1 MGKSRKLVDLELK
14 EISGV
19 DHPATLTEGW
29 LVMKSSD
36 DPLEAELAD
45 TIEAST
51 TPDPHQ
57 EAHKMS
63 DYTDESPVEAEVVA
77 EEPSEDFRKELDG
90 LQKALDAARA
100 ETEQVRAERELEKAT
115 HKAHTWAILPELVP
129 AEFAPVLR
137 SIRDHSPEDADAV
150 EAILDGCAVALGEAG
165 ILKELGTD
173 TSSGVDD
180 AYGQIHAM
188 AQSKVEAGR
197 TDSIEKAIGE
207 VAVENP
213 DLYARYVSELGA

>member
-45 TIEAST
+45 TIEASFT
-51 TPDPHQ
+51 IDPIT
-57 EAHKMS
+57 EVETMS
-63 DYTDESPVEAEVVA
+63 DYTDDTPVQDEVVA

-115 HKAHTWAILPELVP
+115 QKAHSWAILPELTP
-129 AEFAPVLR
+129 TEFAPVLR
-137 SIRDHSPEDADAV
+137 NIRDHSPEDADAV
-150 EAILDGCAVALGEAG
+150 EAILDGCTVALGEAG

-188 AQSKVEAGR
+188 AQSKVEAGH
-197 TDSIEKAIGE
+197 TDSIQKAISE

-213 DLYARYVSELGA
+213 DLYERYVADLGA

>member
-19 DHPATLTEGW
+19 DHPATLHEGW

-45 TIEAST
+45 TIEASFT
-51 TPDPHQ
+51 IDPIT
-57 EAHKMS
+57 EVETMS
-63 DYTDESPVEAEVVA
+63 DYTDDTPVQDEVVA

-115 HKAHTWAILPELVP
+115 QKAHSWAILPELTP
-129 AEFAPVLR
+129 TEFAPVLR
-137 SIRDHSPEDADAV
+137 NIRDHSPEDADAV
-150 EAILDGCAVALGEAG
+150 EAILDGCTVALGEAG

-188 AQSKVEAGR
+188 AQSKVEAGH
-197 TDSIEKAIGE
+197 TDSIQKAISE

-213 DLYARYVSELGA
+213 DLYERYVADLGA

>member
-1 MGKSRKLVDLELK
+1 
-14 EISGV
+14 
-19 DHPATLTEGW
+19 
-29 LVMKSSD
+29 
-36 DPLEAELAD
+36 
-45 TIEAST
+45 
-51 TPDPHQ
+51 
-57 EAHKMS
+57 MS

-115 HKAHTWAILPELVP
+115 QKAHTWAILPELTP
-129 AEFAPVLR
+129 TEFAPVLR
-137 SIRDHSPEDADAV
+137 NIRDHSPEDADAV
-150 EAILDGCAVALGEAG
+150 EAILDGCTVALGEAG

-188 AQSKVEAGR
+188 AQSKVEAGH
-197 TDSIEKAIGE
+197 TGSIQKAIAE

-213 DLYARYVSELGA
+213 DLYERYVAELGA